1 MSIGLRVAQGAK
13 SEYLGGC
20 MFTLQKPM
28 HPGEF
33 IREVYLEPLELQIG
47 TFAEKLGVDTSTVS
61 RLVNQKADLSYEMAL
76 RLSKAL
82 GRSADSWMKMQ
93 IAYGLYRAQDKVNLE
108 EVEVVYRPRNLD
120 PPEKQVHEFY
130 ENI

>member
-82 GRSADSWMKMQ
+82 GRSADSW
-93 IAYGLYRAQDKVNLE
+93 
-108 EVEVVYRPRNLD
+108 
-120 PPEKQVHEFY
+120 
-130 ENI
+130 

>member
-1 MSIGLRVAQGAK
+1 M
-13 SEYLGGC
+13 
-20 MFTLQKPM
+20 
-28 HPGEF
+28 
-33 IREVYLEPLELQIG
+33 REVYLEPLELQIG

-120 PPEKQVHEFY
+120 APEKQVHEFY